1 MYSVLVSQT
10 FGKQFH
16 AIEEDAKNQIRKA
29 LEGLSS
35 DPFTPSPDMDIKP
48 LTATSPK
55 KHRLMV
61 GNYRIVYVVEEQMVR
76 IIEVFIRGRG
86 MIKQDNFLSAG

>member
-1 MYSVLVSQT
+1 MYSVLISHT
-10 FGKQFH
+10 FVKQFH
-16 AIEEDAKNQIRKA
+16 AIEEDTKNRIRTA

-35 DPFTPSPDMDIKP
+35 DPFTTSPVMDIKS

-55 KHRLMV
+55 KHRIMV
-61 GNYRIVYVVEEQMVR
+61 GNYRIVYAVEEKTIR

-86 MIKQDNFLSAG
+86 MIKEDNSLSAG

>member
-1 MYSVLVSQT
+1 MYSVLISHT
-10 FGKQFH
+10 FVKQFH
-16 AIEEDAKNQIRKA
+16 AIEEDTKNRIRKA

-35 DPFTPSPDMDIKP
+35 DPFTPSPVMDIKS

-55 KHRLMV
+55 KHRIMV
-61 GNYRIVYVVEEQMVR
+61 GNYRIVYAVEEKTVR

-86 MIKQDNFLSAG
+86 MIKEDNSLSAG

>member
-1 MYSVLVSQT
+1 MYSVLISHT
-10 FGKQFH
+10 FVKQFH
-16 AIEEDAKNQIRKA
+16 AIEEDTKNRIRKA

-48 LTATSPK
+48 LTATNPK
-55 KHRLMV
+55 KHRIMV
-61 GNYRIVYVVEEQMVR
+61 GNYRIVYAVEEKTVR

-86 MIKQDNFLSAG
+86 MIKEDNSLSAG